1 MGISGAQTS
10 IDPSN
15 LEAFVRDE
23 LNANAKRVMAV
34 LEPIK
39 VRILNLPED
48 KKDIKLEIADF
59 PNAPERG
66 THQIAFDEVLYIE
79 ANDFREA
86 NAEKGYRR
94 LTREQPVGLR
104 YANFVISVVDVIKE
118 NDKLVEIHAS
128 ATPIDQVEKKP
139 KAFIHW
145 VAKPVECEVRLYER
159 LFKHRNPEDKA
170 EVPGGFLSDC
180 NTDTLKVINN
190 ALLDECIL
198 SAKVYDKFQFERVGY
213 FSIDPDSSEHRF
225 VFNRTVL
232 LNEDKGKNA

>member
-10 IDPSN
+10 IDPSY

-23 LNANAKRVMAV
+23 LNANAKRTMAV

-39 VRILNLPED
+39 VRILNLPAD

-66 THQIAFDEVLYIE
+66 MHEISFDEVLYIE

-94 LTREQPVGLR
+94 LTPEQQVGLR
-104 YANFVISVVDVIKE
+104 YANFVIGVVDVIKE
-118 NDKLVEIHAS
+118 NDQVVEIQVN
-128 ATPIDQVEKKP
+128 ATPIDQVEKRP

-159 LFKHRNPEDKA
+159 LFKHANPEDKA

-190 ALLDECIL
+190 ALLDQSIL
-198 SAKVYDKFQFERVGY
+198 GSRIYDKFQFERVGY
-213 FSIDPDSSEHRF
+213 FSIDPESSENRF

-232 LNEDKGKNA
+232 LNEDKKKNA